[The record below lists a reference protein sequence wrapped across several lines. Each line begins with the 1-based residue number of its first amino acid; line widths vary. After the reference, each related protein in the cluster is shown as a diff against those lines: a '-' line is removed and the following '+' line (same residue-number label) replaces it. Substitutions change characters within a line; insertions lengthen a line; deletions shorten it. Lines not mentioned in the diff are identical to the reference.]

1 MAIELTQ
8 NPSLLDGKE
17 LVFDKV
23 SGEQIEV
30 EQLQSA
36 LQEFYGDI
44 QTMTLIKKGMIH
56 LSLADYLMMPVTGR
70 MALEIFEKVVTD
82 VKPSA

>member
-8 NPSLLDGKE
+8 NPALLNGHE
-17 LVFDKV
+17 MVFDKT
-23 SGEQIEV
+23 SGEQLTI

-36 LQEFYGDI
+36 LREYYGDI
-44 QTMTLIKKGMIH
+44 QTMTLIKKGMVT

-70 MALEIFEKVVTD
+70 AALEIFGKVVADGRST
-82 VKPSA
+82 A